1 MALNTSLAVPE
12 HNQRTFAKNWDHE
25 VQQRISKLRGKFTV
39 KEFEGKEHVFSDLD
53 DVEFSE
59 DAGRL
64 SRSNPTEWTG
74 KKRKIVKR
82 NFDVQKL
89 FDKNDAEFLG
99 MLTEPTSELIE
110 AMGFAWDRKIDELS
124 ILAASA
130 TAFGGADPFD
140 TQITLPSTQ
149 QVAVN
154 YVPTGSP
161 ANSGL
166 TPEKIIR
173 ARTIFAKNEI
183 FPSDDELFLVVSPDD
198 LEDLTT
204 YVKSAGNDVWASMV
218 AAYEKDPSEKLF
230 QFTVIQSNRLTLA
243 TGTDIETVV
252 AFSKRHGIVVAP
264 EKMRTEIDIL
274 PEKKHAKMISCYAQY
289 GAVRRQEKGVVEIFC
304 DQSP

>member
-12 HNQRTFAKNWDHE
+12 HYQRTFAKNWDHE
-25 VQQRISKLRGKFTV
+25 VQQRVSRLRGKFSV

-53 DVEFSE
+53 DIEFSE

-64 SRSNPTEWTG
+64 ARSNPTEWTG

-99 MLTEPTSELIE
+99 MLMEPNSELIQ

-130 TAFGGADPFD
+130 TAYGGVDPYD
-140 TQITLPSTQ
+140 TAITLPSSQ

-154 YVPTGSP
+154 FVRSGTP

-173 ARTIFAKNEI
+173 ARTIFAQNEI
-183 FPSDDELFLVVSPDD
+183 MPTEDDLYMIVSPSD
-198 LEDLTT
+198 LEDLTE
-204 YVKSAGNDVWASMV
+204 YVKTAGNEVWAKMV
-218 AAYEKDPSEKLF
+218 AAYEEDPSNKLF
-230 QFTVIQSNRLTLA
+230 QFNVIQSNRLTTVTA
-243 TGTDIETVV
+243 TDVETVV
-252 AFSKRHGIVVAP
+252 CFSKRHGIVVAP
-264 EKMRTEIDIL
+264 EKMRTEIDVL
-274 PEKKHAKMISCYAQY
+274 PAQKHAKQISCYAQY
-289 GAVRRQEKGVVEIFC
+289 GAVRRQEKGVVEIYC